1 MTQNRKPEKC
11 PSDRLRDRTG
21 EFLVGTLSLAMGVLA
36 VYWCKPEGMVAGII
50 IFGVAYFVTDFLH
63 PIFWALLPTLLSLLG
78 AVIILHTISLAS
90 QSGIPAMVA
99 AMFLPVVAQAY
110 WIWVQWADTGTL
122 FHALPLLCA
131 AWLILFGLWLLT
143 RTIFTDWLPQQ
154 SKGGTTERGLNP

>member
-11 PSDRLRDRTG
+11 PSDRFRDRTG
-21 EFLVGTLSLAMGVLA
+21 EFLVEALSLTMGVLA

-50 IFGVAYFVTDFLH
+50 IFGVAYFVADFLH
-63 PIFWALLPTLLSLLG
+63 PIFWALLPTLLGLLG
-78 AVIILHTISLAS
+78 AVVVLHTISLAS

-110 WIWVQWADTGTL
+110 WVWVQWADTGTL

-131 AWLILFGLWLLT
+131 AWLILLGLWFLT
-143 RTIFTDWLPQQ
+143 RTIFTDWLPRQ
-154 SKGGTTERGLNP
+154 SKGGTAGTGA